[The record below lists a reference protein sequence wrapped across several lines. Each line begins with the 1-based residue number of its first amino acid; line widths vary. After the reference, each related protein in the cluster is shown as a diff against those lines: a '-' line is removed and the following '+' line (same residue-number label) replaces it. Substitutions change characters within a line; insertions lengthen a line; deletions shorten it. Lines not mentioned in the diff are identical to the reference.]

1 MGRHHRRPT
10 VGAGQSGKVVD
21 RVAPSHNFRVSWAYQ
36 VEENAMPRTSRFRAC
51 PLCEAICGLELQFEG
66 DGLVAIR
73 GDDADPFSH
82 GHICPKGNAILDLE
96 ADPDRLT
103 RPMRRIGEDWHEIG
117 WEEAFAIAGEKIAA
131 IQKEHGAGAIAAYL
145 GNPNVHHFGHIA
157 YLPALLR
164 AIRTPNVF
172 SASSVDQWP
181 HQFVCALMYGHQ
193 FLLPI
198 PDIDRTDYFLMLG
211 ANPVASNGSLMTAP
225 GIAKRLKALTL
236 RGKLVVIDPRRTE
249 TAEIASEHHF
259 IRPGADAL
267 FLVAFLQALMRAG
280 PARIGAYGDRIA
292 GMDTALTAVAAIDC
306 GSLEARTGIAPTTV
320 ERLAHEFM
328 AASRA
333 VAYGRMGVS
342 VQIHGTLCQWL
353 LQLIN
358 LYSGNLDREGGALVN
373 EAAIPVTGPGTNR
386 GQRGRWRSRVRGLP
400 EFGGELPVS
409 AMTEE
414 MITPGEG
421 QVRALLTVAG
431 NPVLSTPDG
440 RALESAIAGLD
451 FYVAVDIYINE
462 TTRHADLI
470 LPPAS
475 PLTQYHYDLIFN
487 AFAVRRIARLNV
499 PVGERKADERADWE
513 IVNGLGA
520 AYCTAAGKAW
530 QPLPPPREMI
540 AAGLAQGGS
549 GLDIARLEAAPHGL
563 DLGPLRPS
571 LMSRLETASGK
582 IEAAPSVLLEELET
596 LTGQLRDEH
605 KSLFTLR
612 LIGRRDVRSN
622 NSWMHNAPRLVKGK
636 PRHQLLMHPADLIAR
651 QIGDGARVRL
661 RSRVGELLT
670 EVAASDDLMP
680 GVVCL
685 PHGFGHGRVGT
696 RLARA
701 RQVVGESYNDLSDP
715 LAIDALCGNAALN
728 GLPVEVE
735 PI

>member
-1 MGRHHRRPT
+1 
-10 VGAGQSGKVVD
+10 
-21 RVAPSHNFRVSWAYQ
+21 
-36 VEENAMPRTSRFRAC
+36 MPRTSRFRAC

-66 DGLVAIR
+66 DRLAAIR
-73 GDDADPFSH
+73 GDDDDPFSR
-82 GHICPKGNAILDLE
+82 GHVCPKGNAILDLE

-103 RPMRRIGEDWHEIG
+103 RPMRRIGTEWHELG
-117 WEEAFAIAGEKIAA
+117 WDEAFAMAGQRLAA
-131 IQKEHGAGAIAAYL
+131 IQTEHGASAVAAYL

-181 HQFVCALMYGHQ
+181 HQFVNALMYGHQ

-198 PDIDRTDYFLMLG
+198 PDIDRTEYFLMLG

-225 GIAKRLKALTL
+225 GVAKRLKALTV

-249 TAEIASEHHF
+249 TADIASEHHF
-259 IRPGADAL
+259 IRPGSDAL
-267 FLVAFLQALMRAG
+267 FLAAFLQALVRTS
-280 PARIGAYGDRIA
+280 PARTEAYGDNLL
-292 GMDTALTAVAAIDC
+292 DLDVALAAVNAVDC
-306 GSLEARTGIAPTTV
+306 SAVEERTGVSAATI
-320 ERLAHEFM
+320 ERLAGEFL
-328 AASRA
+328 AAPRA

-342 VQIHGTLCQWL
+342 VQAHGTLCQWL

-358 LYSGNLDREGGALVN
+358 VYSGNLDREGGALVN
-373 EAAIPVTGPGTNR
+373 EPAIPVTGPGTNR
-386 GQRGRWRSRVRGLP
+386 GQRGRWKSRVRGLP

-409 AMTEE
+409 AMAEE
-414 MITPGEG
+414 MALPGAG

-440 RALESAIAGLD
+440 RALDATITGLD
-451 FYVAVDIYINE
+451 FYIAIDVYINE

-475 PLTQYHYDLIFN
+475 ALTQYHYDLIFN
-487 AFAVRRIARLNV
+487 AFAVRRVARLNV
-499 PVGERKADERADWE
+499 PVRERSQDERADWE

-520 AYCTAAGKAW
+520 AYSAAVGKDWKAM
-530 QPLPPPREMI
+530 PAPREMI
-540 AAGLAQGGS
+540 AAGLALGGS
-549 GLDIARLEAAPHGL
+549 GLDIDMLEATPHGL

-571 LMSRLETASGK
+571 LLSRLETGSGK
-582 IEAAPSVLLEELET
+582 IEAAPQLLLEELGR
-596 LTGQLRDEH
+596 LPQCLRDECDAP
-605 KSLFTLR
+605 FRLR

-636 PRHQLLMHPADLIAR
+636 ARHQLLMHPDDLAAR
-651 QIGDGARVRL
+651 RIKDGARIRL
-661 RSRVGELLT
+661 RSRTGELVT
-670 EVAASDDLMP
+670 EVAASADMMP

-685 PHGFGHGRVGT
+685 PHGFGHGRDGT
-696 RLARA
+696 RLTRA
-701 RQVVGESYNDLSDP
+701 RQLAGESYNDLSDP
-715 LAIDALCGNAALN
+715 RAIDALCGNAALN

-735 PI
+735 AA